1 MYQKDLYDL
10 QIDLVFKCNDF
21 SNLSDHFLNKP
32 DNLIFESGF
41 WEEVLLCW
49 IKVILDEI

>member
-1 MYQKDLYDL
+1 MYKKDLYDL

-21 SNLSDHFLNKP
+21 SNLSDDFLDKP

-49 IKVILDEI
+49 IK